1 MDDMIHRK
9 EYERVCQENKQLRDL
24 VNAKSRQLE
33 KFTGEKFDPLRTME
47 TISETRKHRNEQKK

>member
-24 VNAKSRQLE
+24 VK
-33 KFTGEKFDPLRTME
+33 KITGEKLDPLRTME